1 MIEKTTLGGD
11 PMAFWENIDAQMRS
25 KDFRLVQHKPNWYWR
40 AENPILYLV
49 CLMDGRTENWR
60 EDNMTFAGFAKSM
73 EKRLDEFF
81 CTRLVAIS
89 VLVDKAGENWAV
101 ETVETGDNPH
111 TYEEK
116 AHRIFWHFSTESGK
130 VQAMK
135 GHPDKILGIEK
146 LLAAAAFG
154 KAPEVLVLRDTKEQ
168 KKPAA
173 TAAIFAVCVILLIVT
188 TFFPQGDEIL
198 WNFGLS
204 AEGIARGEYHRFFTS
219 MFLHSGIMHLASNGV
234 YLYYFGVRSEKLL
247 GTGKFLLLYL
257 VSGLCGGLLS
267 VFFGNGSGVSI
278 GASGAIYG
286 LLGAMLLLTKKRGSQ
301 YTGMSYS
308 TMLLLAAT
316 AICMGFFEPNV
327 DNLGHIGGFLG
338 GMAMFA
344 LLLHK
349 KES

>member
-1 MIEKTTLGGD
+1 
-11 PMAFWENIDAQMRS
+11 MAFWEMIDAQMRN
-25 KDFRLVQHKPNWYWR
+25 KGFRPVNHKPNWYWR

-49 CLMDGRTENWR
+49 CLMDGREEGWR
-60 EDNMTFAGFAKSM
+60 EENMTFAGFSKSM
-73 EKRLDEFF
+73 EKRLEEFF
-81 CTRLVAIS
+81 CTRLVSLS
-89 VLVDKAGENWAV
+89 VLVDKTGDKWAV

-116 AHRIFWHFSTESGK
+116 AHRIFWHFTTETAT
-130 VQAMK
+130 VEAAK
-135 GHPDKILGIEK
+135 GQPDKILGIEK
-146 LLAAAAFG
+146 LLAAAALG

-168 KKPAA
+168 KRPVA
-173 TAAIFAVCVILLIVT
+173 TAMIFTICAALLVATI
-188 TFFPQGDEIL
+188 FFPQGEEIL
-198 WNFGLS
+198 WRFGLRADS
-204 AEGIARGEYHRFFTS
+204 IARGEYYRFITS
-219 MFLHSGIMHLASNGV
+219 MFLHSGIMHLASNAV

-257 VSGLCGGLLS
+257 MSGLCGGLLS
-267 VFFGNGSGVSI
+267 VFLGDGYGVSI

-338 GMAMFA
+338 GMLMFA
-344 LLLHK
+344 LLLQGK
-349 KES
+349 RG

>member
-1 MIEKTTLGGD
+1 MT
-11 PMAFWENIDAQMRS
+11 FWENIDTQIRN
-25 KDFRLVQHKPNWYWR
+25 KGFRPVNHKPNWYWR

-49 CLMDGRTENWR
+49 CLLDGREENWR
-60 EDNMTFAGFAKSM
+60 EENMTFANFCQSM
-73 EKRLDEFF
+73 EKRLEEFF
-81 CTRLVAIS
+81 CTRLVALS
-89 VLVDKAGENWAV
+89 VLVDKAGEKWAV
-101 ETVETGDNPH
+101 DTVETGDNPY
-111 TYEEK
+111 TYDKK
-116 AHRIFWHFSTESGK
+116 AHRIFWYFSTES
-130 VQAMK
+130 VRVEAAK
-135 GHPDKILGIEK
+135 GQPDKILGIEK
-146 LLAAAAFG
+146 LLTAAALG

-168 KKPAA
+168 KKPVA
-173 TAAIFAVCVILLIVT
+173 TAVIFGICAVLLVVT
-188 TFFPQGDEIL
+188 MLFPQGDEIIRD
-198 WNFGLS
+198 FGLS
-204 AEGIARGEYHRFFTS
+204 AEGIARGEYHRFLTS

-267 VFFGNGSGVSI
+267 VFLGDGYGISI

-286 LLGAMLLLTKKRGSQ
+286 LLGAMLLLTKKRGAQ

-338 GMAMFA
+338 GMGMFA

-349 KES
+349 KEQ